1 MNLTKL
7 ISDRLK
13 TSKNNSLYLKDYDSA
28 VYTPSKEEV
37 IRIEN
42 NLRKI
47 LLKNI
52 IPFWYPRVIDT
63 EEGGYLLN
71 HNIKGNYKG
80 KTGKS
85 IVSQART
92 MWFFSNIAGTEYGNN
107 GHIEAARHGFE
118 FIKNHMWDKESG
130 GFYWEVDST
139 GETIIKPDKHLYGQ
153 AYALLALSEYA
164 VITGD
169 NHAKELAYSL
179 FDIIENYAHDKEFG
193 GYREFFK
200 RNWKSADA
208 DNVNYMNVAPNIKQ
222 LNTHIH
228 LMEAI
233 TVFLNLTKYN
243 LAKERLLELVFIQS
257 NSVVRKNIGAC
268 TDKHSLNWK
277 PLYEPGSI
285 FVNYGHDL
293 ENIWL
298 VIEASKAIG
307 ISNYILIDFYTT
319 LFNNSFRYGF
329 DRKKGGFFYGGPLS
343 KPADKLGKIW
353 WVQAESL
360 ITSIYLYSITRKKIY
375 FDCFSKTLEW
385 ITKYQVDWKFG
396 DWYAL
401 VKKNGKP
408 ERDKADNKNGAWK
421 TPYHNGRA
429 MIKCLELIKSFQDL

>member
-319 LFNNSFRYGF
+319 LFNKVVSFTEV
-329 DRKKGGFFYGGPLS
+329 L
-343 KPADKLGKIW
+343 
-353 WVQAESL
+353 
-360 ITSIYLYSITRKKIY
+360 
-375 FDCFSKTLEW
+375 
-385 ITKYQVDWKFG
+385 
-396 DWYAL
+396 
-401 VKKNGKP
+401 
-408 ERDKADNKNGAWK
+408 
-421 TPYHNGRA
+421 
-429 MIKCLELIKSFQDL
+429 